1 MYGWGVFGNNGAAS
15 PVVNTPTVILGITG
29 KITQIATSN
38 SDSYALTSNGEVW
51 AWGVG
56 QEGQLGDG
64 ATSDSFTS
72 PVQVHFPS
80 GVRIASLAG
89 PMPFDSAMA
98 IDTLG
103 RPWGWGLN
111 SQGEFCLGAAT
122 EEPLPVELP
131 LTHVTLATGA
141 GYHALYYSGKTLYA
155 CGYNQS
161 GELGDGGFAT
171 TMRPTLVRGL
181 PDESITSLTSS
192 YEGSGALESD
202 GTYYDWGLNNNG
214 QLGDGRKSN
223 SAIPMHV
230 SLPASVRKVSQGGN
244 DSLDGQTLAIL
255 SNGTVWAWGSGN
267 FGQIGDG
274 DKTNS
279 SLPVRVDVP
288 SGVVWTVVA
297 SGAESCYALGSN
309 GALWAWGG
317 DYAGQLGNGRTG
329 GAKAVPK
336 LIGGIAGLTQ
346 ISSTSQN
353 VAAYSA

>member
-15 PVVNTPTVILGITG
+15 PVVNTPTRILGIKG
-29 KITQIATSN
+29 KITHIATSN
-38 SDSYALTSNGEVW
+38 SDSYALTSDGEVW

-56 QEGQLGDG
+56 HEGQLGDG
-64 ATSDSFTS
+64 GISDSFTS

-80 GVRIASLAG
+80 GVRIASLAN
-89 PMPFDSAMA
+89 PMPFDSA

-111 SQGEFCLGAAT
+111 SQGEFCLGAPT
-122 EEPLPVELP
+122 EQPLPVLLP
-131 LTHVTLATGA
+131 LPRVTLATGA
-141 GYHALYYSGKTLYA
+141 GYHALYYSGKALYA

-161 GELGDGGFAT
+161 GELGDGTFAT

-181 PDESITSLTSS
+181 PDESIISLTSS

-214 QLGDGRKSN
+214 QLGDGTKSN
-223 SAIPMHV
+223 SAVPRAV
-230 SLPASVRKVSQGGN
+230 SLPASVRNVSQGGN
-244 DSLDGQTLAIL
+244 DSADGQTLAIL

-267 FGQIGDG
+267 FGQLGNGDR
-274 DKTNS
+274 TNS
-279 SLPVRVDVP
+279 SQPVPVDVP
-288 SGVVWTVVA
+288 SGVVWTSVA
-297 SGAESCYALGSN
+297 SGGFSCYALGSD

-329 GAKAVPK
+329 AAKALPK
-336 LIGGIAGLTQ
+336 LIGSVTGLTQ